1 MSPACTVWVSM
12 SEIAHAT
19 AGSPPAAH
27 PRDRRWRNTLLGLG
41 FCSPL
46 LCLFVFLVLYPI
58 LYMIYMG
65 LDRQIYEDIFED
77 PIFIQTLWNTVIFV
91 GVAVNVKMA
100 LALVLS
106 AVFNTES
113 RFTRIL
119 SGLFLLPW
127 AIPSL
132 PGILAFRWM
141 LNGQWGIV
149 NKILNDL
156 GFAGYPWLVRRPT
169 ALAAAIVYH
178 IWKYLPFWTL
188 IFVAGRRSIP
198 RELYEAGEID
208 GTSPLQR
215 FGYITFPMLRNLFM
229 ICSLLSMVFTL
240 GDFVIIKI
248 MTGGAPGDSSHVLS
262 TLAYRYTFLMGKID
276 WGVGTFVVALPV
288 TLLFIFILIRWVK

>member
-1 MSPACTVWVSM
+1 MNETA
-12 SEIAHAT
+12 AT
-19 AGSPPAAH
+19 TLARPVAVH
-27 PRDRRWRNTLLGLG
+27 PERWMRKTLLGLG
-41 FCSPL
+41 FCGPL
-46 LCLFVFLVLYPI
+46 LCLFLFLVLFPI
-58 LYMIYMG
+58 AFMIYMG
-65 LDRQIYEDIFED
+65 LDRDIYSDIFSD

-91 GVAVNVKMA
+91 GVAVNVKMF

-106 AVFNTES
+106 ALFNVDHRLS
-113 RFTRIL
+113 RIL

-156 GFAGYPWLVRRPT
+156 GFEGYPWLVRRPT

-198 RELYEAGEID
+198 KELYEAGEID
-208 GTSPLQR
+208 GTAPLQKFR
-215 FGYITFPMLRNLFM
+215 FITFPMLRNLFM
-229 ICSLLSMVFTL
+229 ICILLSMVFTL

-248 MTGGAPGDSSHVLS
+248 MTGGAPGDSTHVLA
-262 TLAYRYTFLMGKID
+262 TLAYRYTFQMGKID
-276 WGVGTFVVALPV
+276 WGVGTFITALPI

>member
-1 MSPACTVWVSM
+1 MNETAATVV
-12 SEIAHAT
+12 A
-19 AGSPPAAH
+19 PVAA
-27 PRDRRWRNTLLGLG
+27 PRRERWLGKTVLGLT
-41 FCSPL
+41 FCGPL
-46 LCLFVFLVLYPI
+46 ICLFLFLVLFPI
-58 LYMIYMG
+58 VFMIYMG
-65 LDRQIYEDIFED
+65 LDRDIYSDIFSD

-91 GVAVNVKMA
+91 GVAVNLKMF

-106 AVFNTES
+106 ALFSVDH
-113 RFTRIL
+113 RFSRIL

-156 GFAGYPWLVRRPT
+156 GFAGYPWLVRRNT
-169 ALAAAIVYH
+169 AIGAAIVYH

-198 RELYEAGEID
+198 KELYEAGEID
-208 GTSPLQR
+208 GTAPLQR
-215 FGYITFPMLRNLFM
+215 FRFITFPMLRNLFM

-248 MTGGAPGDSSHVLS
+248 MTGGAPGDSTHVLA
-262 TLAYRYTFLMGKID
+262 TLAYRYTFQMGKID
-276 WGVGTFVVALPV
+276 WGVGTFITALPI

>member
-1 MSPACTVWVSM
+1 MNETA
-12 SEIAHAT
+12 AAT
-19 AGSPPAAH
+19 MVA
-27 PRDRRWRNTLLGLG
+27 PRREAWARRTLLGLA
-41 FCSPL
+41 FCGPL
-46 LCLFVFLVLYPI
+46 VLVFLSLVLYPM

-65 LDRQIYEDIFED
+65 LDWDIYDAIFDD

-91 GVAVNVKMA
+91 GLAVNIKMF
-100 LALVLS
+100 LALTLS
-106 AVFNTES
+106 AIFSVEH
-113 RFTRIL
+113 RFAKIL

-156 GFAGYPWLVRRPT
+156 GVAGYPWLVRRPT
-169 ALAAAIVYH
+169 ALGAAIVYH

-208 GTSPLQR
+208 GTSPLQKFR
-215 FGYITFPMLRNLFM
+215 FITLPMLRNLFM
-229 ICSLLSMVFTL
+229 ICSLLSMVFSL

-248 MTGGAPGDSSHVLS
+248 MTGGAPGDSTHVLA
-262 TLAYRYTFLMGKID
+262 TLAYRYAFQMGNVD
-276 WGVGTFVVALPV
+276 WAVGTFMTALPI
-288 TLLFIFILIRWVK
+288 TLLFIFILMRWVK

>member
-1 MSPACTVWVSM
+1 MNETA
-12 SEIAHAT
+12 AAT
-19 AGSPPAAH
+19 MVA
-27 PRDRRWRNTLLGLG
+27 PRREAWARRTLLGLA
-41 FCSPL
+41 FCGPL
-46 LCLFVFLVLYPI
+46 VLVFLSLVLYPM

-65 LDRQIYEDIFED
+65 LDWDIYDAIFDD

-91 GVAVNVKMA
+91 GLAVNIKMV
-100 LALVLS
+100 LALTLS
-106 AVFNTES
+106 AIFSVEH
-113 RFTRIL
+113 RFAKIL

-156 GFAGYPWLVRRPT
+156 GVAGYPWLVRRPT
-169 ALAAAIVYH
+169 ALGAAIVYH

-208 GTSPLQR
+208 GTSPLQKFR
-215 FGYITFPMLRNLFM
+215 FITLPMLRNLFM
-229 ICSLLSMVFTL
+229 ICSLLSMVFSL

-248 MTGGAPGDSSHVLS
+248 MTGGAPGDSTHVLA
-262 TLAYRYTFLMGKID
+262 TLAYRYAFQMGNVD
-276 WGVGTFVVALPV
+276 WAVGTFMTALPI
-288 TLLFIFILIRWVK
+288 TLLFIFILMRWVR

>member
-1 MSPACTVWVSM
+1 MAQSIQATVTSVVS
-12 SEIAHAT
+12 H
-19 AGSPPAAH
+19 
-27 PRDRRWRNTLLGLG
+27 RRERWGKKTILGLA

-46 LCLFVFLVLYPI
+46 ILVFLVLVITPM
-58 LYMIYMG
+58 LYEIYLG
-65 LDRQIYEDIFED
+65 LDRTIYPAIFSD

-91 GVAVNVKMA
+91 GVAVNIKMI
-100 LALVLS
+100 LALVVS
-106 AVFNTES
+106 ALFAADHWAV
-113 RFTRIL
+113 RIL
-119 SGLFLLPW
+119 SGIFLLPW

-156 GFAGYPWLVRRPT
+156 GFAGYPWLVRRPS

-188 IFVAGRRSIP
+188 MFVAGRRSIP
-198 RELYEAGEID
+198 KDLYEASDID
-208 GTSPLQR
+208 GAQPLQKFR
-215 FGYITFPMLRNLFM
+215 FITFPMLRNLYL

-248 MTGGAPGDSSHVLS
+248 MTGGAPGDSTHVLA
-262 TLAYRYTFLMGKID
+262 TLAYRYTFQMGKLD
-276 WGVGTFVVALPV
+276 WGVGTFITALPV

>member
-1 MSPACTVWVSM
+1 MSHTVVAPADQ
-12 SEIAHAT
+12 A
-19 AGSPPAAH
+19 PPARAE
-27 PRDRRWRNTLLGLG
+27 RWLGKTALGLA

-46 LCLFVFLVLYPI
+46 LLLFLCLVLYPI

-65 LDRQIYEDIFED
+65 LDWDIYEDIFSD

-91 GVAVNVKMA
+91 GAAVNIKMA

-106 AVFNTES
+106 ALFNTEN
-113 RFTRIL
+113 RFARIL

-169 ALAAAIVYH
+169 ALAAAVVYH

-198 RELYEAGEID
+198 KEMYEAGEID
-208 GTSPLQR
+208 GTTPLQR
-215 FGYITFPMLRNLFM
+215 FRYITVPMLRNLFM
-229 ICSLLSMVFTL
+229 ICSLLSMVFSL

-248 MTGGAPGDSSHVLS
+248 MTGGAPGDSTHVLS

-276 WGVGTFVVALPV
+276 WGVGTFITALPV
-288 TLLFIFILIRWVK
+288 TFLFIFILIRWVK

>member
-1 MSPACTVWVSM
+1 MN
-12 SEIAHAT
+12 ET
-19 AGSPPAAH
+19 AGTLAA
-27 PRDRRWRNTLLGLG
+27 PRRESWLRPTLLGLA
-41 FCSPL
+41 FCGPL
-46 LCLFVFLVLYPI
+46 VLVFVALVLYPI

-65 LDRQIYEDIFED
+65 LDWDIYDSIFND

-91 GVAVNVKMA
+91 GLGVNIKMF
-100 LALVLS
+100 LALTLS
-106 AVFNTES
+106 AIFSVEN
-113 RFTRIL
+113 RFAKIL

-169 ALAAAIVYH
+169 ALGAAIVYH

-198 RELYEAGEID
+198 RELYEAGDMD
-208 GTSPLQR
+208 GTSPLQKFR
-215 FGYITFPMLRNLFM
+215 FITFPMLRNLFM
-229 ICSLLSMVFTL
+229 ICSLLSMVFSL

-248 MTGGAPGDSSHVLS
+248 MTGGAPGDSTHVLA
-262 TLAYRYTFLMGKID
+262 TLAYRFAFQVGNVD
-276 WGVGTFVVALPV
+276 WAVGTFMTALPV

>member
-1 MSPACTVWVSM
+1 MNQIAAVAEPLASP
-12 SEIAHAT
+12 
-19 AGSPPAAH
+19 
-27 PRDRRWRNTLLGLG
+27 RRERWARRTLLGLA
-41 FCSPL
+41 FCGPL
-46 LCLFVFLVLYPI
+46 VLLFALLVLYPM

-65 LDRQIYEDIFED
+65 LDRLIYEDIFSD
-77 PIFIQTLWNTVIFV
+77 PIFIQTLWNTAIFV
-91 GVAVNVKMA
+91 GFAVNIKMA

-106 AVFNTES
+106 ALFNTES
-113 RFTRIL
+113 RFARIL

-169 ALAAAIVYH
+169 ALAAAVVYH

-198 RELYEAGEID
+198 KELYEAGEMD

-215 FGYITFPMLRNLFM
+215 FGYITFPMLRSLFM

-248 MTGGAPGDSSHVLS
+248 MTGGAPGDSTHVLA

-276 WGVGTFVVALPV
+276 WGVGTFVTALPI
-288 TLLFIFILIRWVK
+288 TLLFIFILMRWVK

>member
-1 MSPACTVWVSM
+1 MSHTVVAPADQ
-12 SEIAHAT
+12 A
-19 AGSPPAAH
+19 PPARAE
-27 PRDRRWRNTLLGLG
+27 RWLGKTALGLA

-46 LCLFVFLVLYPI
+46 LLLFLCLVLYPI

-65 LDRQIYEDIFED
+65 LDWDIYEDIFSD

-91 GVAVNVKMA
+91 GAAVNIKMA

-106 AVFNTES
+106 ALFNTEN
-113 RFTRIL
+113 RFARIL

-169 ALAAAIVYH
+169 ALAAAVVYH

-198 RELYEAGEID
+198 KEMYEAGEID
-208 GTSPLQR
+208 GTTPLQR
-215 FGYITFPMLRNLFM
+215 FRYITIPMLRNLFM
-229 ICSLLSMVFTL
+229 ICSLLSAVFTL

-248 MTGGAPGDSSHVLS
+248 MTGGAPGDSTHVLS

-276 WGVGTFVVALPV
+276 WGVGTFITALPV
-288 TLLFIFILIRWVK
+288 TFLFIFILIRWVK

>member
-1 MSPACTVWVSM
+1 M
-12 SEIAHAT
+12 SEAPSVANL
-19 AGSPPAAH
+19 AAF
-27 PRDRRWRNTLLGLG
+27 PRREPWARKTLLGLT

-46 LCLFVFLVLYPI
+46 ILIFLLLVITPI
-58 LYMIYMG
+58 TYMLYMG
-65 LDRQIYEDIFED
+65 LDASIYPAIFSD

-91 GVAVNVKMA
+91 GIAVNVKMF
-100 LALVLS
+100 LSLVLS
-106 AVFNTES
+106 ALFSQENRTA
-113 RFTRIL
+113 RIL
-119 SGLFLLPW
+119 AGVFLLPW

-149 NKILNDL
+149 NKVLNDL
-156 GFAGYPWLVRRPT
+156 GFPGYAWLVHRNT
-169 ALAAAIVYH
+169 AIGAAITYH

-198 RELYEAGEID
+198 KELYEAGVID
-208 GTSPLQR
+208 GTSPLQKFR
-215 FGYITFPMLRNLFM
+215 YITFPMLRNLYL

-248 MTGGAPGDSSHVLS
+248 MTGGAPGDSSHVLA
-262 TLAYRYTFLMGKID
+262 TLAYRYTFQMGRLD
-276 WGVGTFVVALPV
+276 WGIGTFVTALPV

>member
-1 MSPACTVWVSM
+1 MAV
-12 SEIAHAT
+12 A
-19 AGSPPAAH
+19 
-27 PRDRRWRNTLLGLG
+27 RRERWGRRTLLGLA

-46 LCLFVFLVLYPI
+46 ILIFLLLVITPI
-58 LYMIYMG
+58 LYMLYMG
-65 LDRQIYEDIFED
+65 LDQSIYPAIFSD
-77 PIFIQTLWNTVIFV
+77 PIFIQTLWNTLLFV
-91 GVAVNVKMA
+91 GIAVNVKML

-106 AVFNTES
+106 ALLSVEH
-113 RFTRIL
+113 RVARIL
-119 SGLFLLPW
+119 GGVFLLPW
-127 AIPSL
+127 AIPAL

-169 ALAAAIVYH
+169 ALGAAIVYH

-198 RELYEAGEID
+198 KELYEAGVID
-208 GTSPLQR
+208 GTSPLQKFR
-215 FGYITFPMLRNLFM
+215 YITMPMLRNLYL
-229 ICSLLSMVFTL
+229 ICALLSMVFTL

-248 MTGGAPGDSSHVLS
+248 MTGGAPGDSSHVLA
-262 TLAYRYTFLMGKID
+262 TLAYRYTFQMGRLD
-276 WGVGTFVVALPV
+276 WGVGTFVTALPV

>member
-1 MSPACTVWVSM
+1 MN
-12 SEIAHAT
+12 ET
-19 AGSPPAAH
+19 AAALAA
-27 PRDRRWRNTLLGLG
+27 PRREAWARRTLLGLA
-41 FCSPL
+41 FCGPL
-46 LCLFVFLVLYPI
+46 VLVFVGLVLYPI

-65 LDRQIYEDIFED
+65 LDWDIYDAIFDD
-77 PIFIQTLWNTVIFV
+77 PIFIQTLWNTAIFV
-91 GVAVNVKMA
+91 GLAVNIKMF
-100 LALVLS
+100 LALTLS
-106 AVFNTES
+106 AIFSVEH
-113 RFTRIL
+113 RFAKIL

-156 GFAGYPWLVRRPT
+156 GLAGYPWLVRRPT
-169 ALAAAIVYH
+169 AIGAAIVYH

-208 GTSPLQR
+208 GTSSLQKFR
-215 FGYITFPMLRNLFM
+215 FITFPMLRNLFM
-229 ICSLLSMVFTL
+229 ICSLLSMVFSL

-248 MTGGAPGDSSHVLS
+248 MTGGAPGDSTHVLA
-262 TLAYRYTFLMGKID
+262 TLAYRYAFQMGNVD
-276 WGVGTFVVALPV
+276 WAVGTFMTALPI
-288 TLLFIFILIRWVK
+288 TLLFIFILMRWVK

>member
-1 MSPACTVWVSM
+1 MNHTVVAPADQ
-12 SEIAHAT
+12 A
-19 AGSPPAAH
+19 PPARA
-27 PRDRRWRNTLLGLG
+27 DRWLGKTALGLA

-46 LCLFVFLVLYPI
+46 LLLFLCLVLYPI

-65 LDRQIYEDIFED
+65 LDWDIYEDIFSD

-91 GVAVNVKMA
+91 GAAVNIKMA

-106 AVFNTES
+106 ALFNTEN
-113 RFTRIL
+113 RFARIL

-169 ALAAAIVYH
+169 ALAAAVVYH

-198 RELYEAGEID
+198 REMYEAGEID
-208 GTSPLQR
+208 GTTPLQR
-215 FGYITFPMLRNLFM
+215 FRYITVPMLRNLFM
-229 ICSLLSMVFTL
+229 ICSLLSMVFSL

-248 MTGGAPGDSSHVLS
+248 MTGGAPGDSTHVLS

-276 WGVGTFVVALPV
+276 WGVGTFITALPV
-288 TLLFIFILIRWVK
+288 TFLFIFILIRWVK

>member
-1 MSPACTVWVSM
+1 MSHTVVAPA
-12 SEIAHAT
+12 EQA
-19 AGSPPAAH
+19 PPARAE
-27 PRDRRWRNTLLGLG
+27 RWLGKTALGLA

-46 LCLFVFLVLYPI
+46 LLLFLCLVLYPI

-65 LDRQIYEDIFED
+65 LDWDIYEDIFSD

-91 GVAVNVKMA
+91 GAAVNIKMA

-106 AVFNTES
+106 ALFNTES
-113 RFTRIL
+113 RFARIL

-169 ALAAAIVYH
+169 ALAAAVVYH

-198 RELYEAGEID
+198 KEMYEAGEID
-208 GTSPLQR
+208 GTTPLQR
-215 FGYITFPMLRNLFM
+215 FRYITVPMLRNLFM

-248 MTGGAPGDSSHVLS
+248 MTGGAPGDSTHVLS

-276 WGVGTFVVALPV
+276 WGVGTFITALPV

>member
-1 MSPACTVWVSM
+1 MSQTVVVF
-12 SEIAHAT
+12 ANPN
-19 AGSPPAAH
+19 PPA
-27 PRDRRWRNTLLGLG
+27 RRERWLGKTALGLA

-46 LCLFVFLVLYPI
+46 LLLFVCLVLYPI

-65 LDRQIYEDIFED
+65 LDWDIYEDIFSD

-91 GVAVNVKMA
+91 GAAVNIKMA

-106 AVFNTES
+106 ALFSTEN
-113 RFTRIL
+113 RFARIL

-169 ALAAAIVYH
+169 AIAAAVVYH

-198 RELYEAGEID
+198 REMYEAGEID
-208 GTSPLQR
+208 GTTPLQR
-215 FGYITFPMLRNLFM
+215 FRYITVPMLRNLFM

-248 MTGGAPGDSSHVLS
+248 MTGGAPGDSTHVLS

-276 WGVGTFVVALPV
+276 WGVGTFITALPV

>member
-1 MSPACTVWVSM
+1 MSQTVVVF
-12 SEIAHAT
+12 ANPN
-19 AGSPPAAH
+19 PPA
-27 PRDRRWRNTLLGLG
+27 RRERWLGKTALGLA

-46 LCLFVFLVLYPI
+46 LLLFVCLVLYPI

-65 LDRQIYEDIFED
+65 LDWDIYEDIFSD
-77 PIFIQTLWNTVIFV
+77 PVFIQTLWNTVIFV
-91 GVAVNVKMA
+91 GAAVNIKMA

-106 AVFNTES
+106 ALFNTEN
-113 RFTRIL
+113 RFARIL

-169 ALAAAIVYH
+169 ALAAAVVYH

-198 RELYEAGEID
+198 KEMYEAGEID
-208 GTSPLQR
+208 GTTPLQR
-215 FGYITFPMLRNLFM
+215 FRYITVPMLRNLFM
-229 ICSLLSMVFTL
+229 ICSLLSMVFSL

-248 MTGGAPGDSSHVLS
+248 MTGGAPGDSTHVLS

-276 WGVGTFVVALPV
+276 WGVGTFITALPV
-288 TLLFIFILIRWVK
+288 TFLFIFILIRWVK

>member
-1 MSPACTVWVSM
+1 MGAFRK
-12 SEIAHAT
+12 E
-19 AGSPPAAH
+19 
-27 PRDRRWRNTLLGLG
+27 RWSRNTLLGLA
-41 FCSPL
+41 FCGPL
-46 LCLFVFLVLYPI
+46 VLLFLLLVLYPMV
-58 LYMIYMG
+58 YMIYMG
-65 LDRQIYEDIFED
+65 LDRLIYEDIFSD

-91 GVAVNVKMA
+91 GCAVNVKMT

-106 AVFNTES
+106 ALFNTES
-113 RFTRIL
+113 RLARIL
-119 SGLFLLPW
+119 SGIFLLPW

-156 GFAGYPWLVRRPT
+156 GFEGYPWLVRRPT

-198 RELYEAGEID
+198 KELYEAGEID

-248 MTGGAPGDSSHVLS
+248 MTGGAPGDSSHVLA

-276 WGVGTFVVALPV
+276 WGVGTFVTALPI
-288 TLLFIFILIRWVK
+288 TLLFIFILMRWVK

>member
-1 MSPACTVWVSM
+1 MAQSIQATMTSVVS
-12 SEIAHAT
+12 H
-19 AGSPPAAH
+19 
-27 PRDRRWRNTLLGLG
+27 RRERWGKKTILGLA

-46 LCLFVFLVLYPI
+46 ILVFLVLVITPM
-58 LYMIYMG
+58 LYEIYLG
-65 LDRQIYEDIFED
+65 LDRTIYPAIFSD

-91 GVAVNVKMA
+91 GVAVNIKMI
-100 LALVLS
+100 LALVVS
-106 AVFNTES
+106 ALFAADHWAV
-113 RFTRIL
+113 RIL
-119 SGLFLLPW
+119 SGIFLLPW

-156 GFAGYPWLVRRPT
+156 GFAGYPWLVRRPS

-188 IFVAGRRSIP
+188 MFVAGRRSIP
-198 RELYEAGEID
+198 KDLYEASDID
-208 GTSPLQR
+208 GAQPLQKFR
-215 FGYITFPMLRNLFM
+215 FITFPMLRNLYL

-248 MTGGAPGDSSHVLS
+248 MTGGAPGDSTHVLA
-262 TLAYRYTFLMGKID
+262 TLAYRYTFQMGKLD
-276 WGVGTFVVALPV
+276 WGVGTFITALPV

>member
-1 MSPACTVWVSM
+1 MNETV
-12 SEIAHAT
+12 AT
-19 AGSPPAAH
+19 AAPPLAIPH
-27 PRDRRWRNTLLGLG
+27 RDRWAGKTILGLA
-41 FCSPL
+41 FCGPL
-46 LCLFVFLVLYPI
+46 ILLFLVLVLYPM
-58 LYMIYMG
+58 LFMVYMG
-65 LDRQIYEDIFED
+65 LDRDIYPAIFSD
-77 PIFIQTLWNTVIFV
+77 PIFIQTLWNTAIFV
-91 GVAVNVKMA
+91 GVAVNVKMF

-106 AVFNTES
+106 GLFSVES
-113 RFTRIL
+113 RFAKIL

-169 ALAAAIVYH
+169 AIAAAIVYH

-198 RELYEAGEID
+198 KELYEAGDID
-208 GTSPLQR
+208 GTAALQKFR
-215 FGYITFPMLRNLFM
+215 FITFPMLRNLYL

-248 MTGGAPGDSSHVLS
+248 MTGGAPGDSSHVLA
-262 TLAYRYTFLMGKID
+262 TLAYRYTFQMGKID
-276 WGVGTFVVALPV
+276 WGVGTFVTALPI
-288 TLLFIFILIRWVK
+288 TLLFIFILIRWVR

>member
-1 MSPACTVWVSM
+1 MDQASVAAPALLVPM
-12 SEIAHAT
+12 
-19 AGSPPAAH
+19 
-27 PRDRRWRNTLLGLG
+27 RRERWLRNTLLGLA

-46 LCLFVFLVLYPI
+46 VLLFLLLVLYPI

-65 LDRQIYEDIFED
+65 LDREIYTDIFGD
-77 PIFIQTLWNTVIFV
+77 PIFVQTLWNTAIFV
-91 GVAVNVKMA
+91 GFAVNVKMV
-100 LALVLS
+100 LALTMSGLFSVE
-106 AVFNTES
+106 N
-113 RFTRIL
+113 RFARIL

-198 RELYEAGEID
+198 KDLYEAAEID
-208 GTSPLQR
+208 GTTPLQKFR
-215 FGYITFPMLRNLFM
+215 FITLPMLRNLYM
-229 ICSLLSMVFTL
+229 ICSLLSMVFSL

-248 MTGGAPGDSSHVLS
+248 MTGGAPGDSSHVLA

-276 WGVGTFVVALPV
+276 WGVGTFITALPI